1 MPAATLS
8 LPPDRTQART
18 ARLVVVAAARRAGLA
33 ESEVA
38 DVRLAVGEAVARAV
52 LRHEAA
58 DQSAAVEVTISD
70 DGHNFRVTV
79 ADQAA
84 ATAAPLPDLEQAG
97 FALALMS
104 ALAPQVTE
112 TLTTTGTALALT
124 WPLPTDPTGPTPS

>member
-8 LPPDRTQART
+8 LPPDRTHART

-58 DQSAAVEVTISD
+58 DQSATVEVTISD
-70 DGHNFRVTV
+70 DGHNFQVTI
-79 ADQAA
+79 ADQVAVP
-84 ATAAPLPDLEQAG
+84 ATPEPDFEQGG

-104 ALAPQVTE
+104 ALAPQLAE
-112 TLTTTGTALALT
+112 TRTATGTALALT
-124 WPLPTDPTGPTPS
+124 WPLPISAT